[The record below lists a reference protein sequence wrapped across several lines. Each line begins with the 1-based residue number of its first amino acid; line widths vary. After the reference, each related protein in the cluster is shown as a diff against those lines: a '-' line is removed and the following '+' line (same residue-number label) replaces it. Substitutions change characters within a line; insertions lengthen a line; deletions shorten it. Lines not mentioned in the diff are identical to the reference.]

1 MLSYGVDILEGGK
14 MLVSMI
20 SSVVSMVTTPGI
32 PKFGY
37 AVVLALILFLL
48 LKDILSVSEQQR
60 KTVVSSLNMVIVPLL
75 IVFIATV
82 VYKIAEIL

>member
-1 MLSYGVDILEGGK
+1 

-37 AVVLALILFLL
+37 AVVIALILFLL
-48 LKDILSVSEQQR
+48 LKDILSTSELYS
-60 KTVVSSLNMVIVPLL
+60 KYVGSSLNLVTGPLL

-82 VYKIAEIL
+82 IYKAVEVL

>member
-82 VYKIAEIL
+82 VYKMAEIL